1 VVEERAAGFG
11 FVLDLPLTPALSPR
25 RGSRFVGFSMP
36 EFDSVFH
43 VGVPL
48 TITSVSSLYL
58 WERARVR
65 GF

>member
-1 VVEERAAGFG
+1 
-11 FVLDLPLTPALSPR
+11 
-25 RGSRFVGFSMP
+25 MP

-48 TITSVSSLYL
+48 VITSVSPLYL